1 MLREIEPAE
10 LEPLLPDET
19 LLIVDLSGID
29 TYLRG
34 HLPGAVH
41 LDYGALL
48 LGQPPAPG
56 LLPPMEKLHSALQS
70 IGLTAEKRVIAY
82 DDQGN
87 GRACRLLWTLEV
99 VGHKNFALLNGG
111 LPAWSNEGH
120 ALEQTPNR
128 AAPEN
133 FEPENFAARNFTIE
147 LNAGVIAD
155 KGYVLDSLGDDQKVI
170 LDARSPEEY
179 NGLKSPSLRNG
190 RIPGAVN
197 LNWIDTID
205 RDNNLRFKPEAV
217 LNPML
222 AQLGVARDKEIIV
235 YCQTH
240 HRSSHSFVML
250 RHLGF
255 DTIRGYAGA
264 WSEWGNDPDLP
275 IE

>member
-1 MLREIEPAE
+1 MLRVEPAE

-111 LPAWSNEGH
+111 CQPGATKATRLNKRP
-120 ALEQTPNR
+120 T
-128 AAPEN
+128 APEN
-133 FEPENFAARNFTIE
+133 FAGE
-147 LNAGVIAD
+147 L
-155 KGYVLDSLGDDQKVI
+155 
-170 LDARSPEEY
+170 
-179 NGLKSPSLRNG
+179 
-190 RIPGAVN
+190 
-197 LNWIDTID
+197 
-205 RDNNLRFKPEAV
+205 
-217 LNPML
+217 
-222 AQLGVARDKEIIV
+222 
-235 YCQTH
+235 
-240 HRSSHSFVML
+240 
-250 RHLGF
+250 
-255 DTIRGYAGA
+255 RGQ
-264 WSEWGNDPDLP
+264 ELHD
-275 IE
+275 